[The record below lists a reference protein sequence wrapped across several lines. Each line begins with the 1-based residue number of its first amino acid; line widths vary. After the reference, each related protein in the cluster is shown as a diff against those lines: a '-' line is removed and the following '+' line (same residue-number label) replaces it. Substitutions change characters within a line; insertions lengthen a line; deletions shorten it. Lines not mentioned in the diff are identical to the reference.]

1 MFAKIM
7 AVVMAAILITTVGLS
22 AVWWITLRNQQID
35 ARLDYLIAEAQ
46 DIAYL
51 APACRRAERT
61 AFCITRW
68 RTLRNT
74 SRPIW
79 RGSGKAG

>member
-35 ARLDYLIAEAQ
+35 ARLEYLISEAK

-51 APACRRAERT
+51 AASLPDEETEGSWFSRVRT
-61 AFCITRW
+61 SLSTA
-68 RTLRNT
+68 
-74 SRPIW
+74 SY
-79 RGSGKAG
+79 